1 MKHVLFICEGN
12 VCRSPSAEAYFNYR
26 IAQEGLKDS
35 YFATSKGLIFSTMGQ
50 DIHHSMVEMVDR
62 DGIPHPKHS
71 AKMATRQDIAESD
84 YVLVM
89 VADQKVQLKRNLY
102 LSDMSKVARLGDY
115 LSPEQD
121 IEDPYFTG
129 RWEYSYSLIKQA
141 VDAFIDYLKN
151 N

>member
-26 IAQEGLKDS
+26 IAQEGLDNE
-35 YFATSKGLIFSTMGQ
+35 YHATSKGLIFSTNGK
-50 DIHHSMVEMVDR
+50 DIHHTMVDLL
-62 DGIPHPKHS
+62 DKDAIPHPKHS
-71 AKMATRQDIAESD
+71 AAMAKRQDIAEAD

-89 VADQKVQLKRNLY
+89 VSDQKVQLKRNLY
-102 LSDMSKVARLGDY
+102 LTDMSKIARLGDY
-115 LSPEQD
+115 LNPQQD

-141 VDAFIDYLKN
+141 VDAFIEYLKN
-151 N
+151 S

>member
-50 DIHHSMVEMVDR
+50 DIHHSMVEMLDR
-62 DGIPHPKHS
+62 DSIPHPK
-71 AKMATRQDIAESD
+71 
-84 YVLVM
+84 L
-89 VADQKVQLKRNLY
+89 